1 MPHNNSQQY
10 LVNSSVRLFSIHR
23 LSTLSLKYMVPQHSL
38 PHGFLIVTR
47 NCSLMFPN
55 FFRVPSCTKKANLQ
69 ARLWQSL
76 FQEVSRCQLLLF
88 CRKKKQARFAAQPR
102 EVTNKFWVEALGFP
116 VTTHMVLCLPAAGTS
131 QESHDVSNFD
141 MHFAFARTWGRFLK
155 TTFRSTLAVLGAT
168 RIRKTFCS

>member
-1 MPHNNSQQY
+1 MPHNDSQQY
-10 LVNSSVRLFSIHR
+10 LVNSSVRPFSIHR
-23 LSTLSLKYMVPQHSL
+23 LSTSSLKYMVPQHSL

-55 FFRVPSCTKKANLQ
+55 FLEYPAAQRKLIFRHGCGSHCFRKCPGANCFY
-69 ARLWQSL
+69 SV
-76 FQEVSRCQLLLF
+76 E
-88 CRKKKQARFAAQPR
+88 KKKQARFATQSR

-141 MHFAFARTWGRFLK
+141 VHFAFART
-155 TTFRSTLAVLGAT
+155 
-168 RIRKTFCS
+168 